1 MKWSLKFLTGLLLA
15 VLLLGT
21 APLWFSGFFHVFGG
35 GIQDESVPFT
45 VEGAQYR
52 TGISR
57 EKRERYGLEG
67 ELGREDLGARLGTAR
82 SETAAYDGAAVYR
95 FADLA
100 EAEDICILEYRKGWF
115 QKVYMGCEAGE

>member
-15 VLLLGT
+15 VLL
-21 APLWFSGFFHVFGG
+21 
-35 GIQDESVPFT
+35 
-45 VEGAQYR
+45 
-52 TGISR
+52 
-57 EKRERYGLEG
+57 
-67 ELGREDLGARLGTAR
+67 LGTAR